1 MAASARDLDLR
12 QHHGVETPEHVDVQF
27 ELAGVGS
34 RLAAGLLDLL
44 LLATGLFALWIGVGA
59 IVGSLVSSRGMARS
73 WLSAAMIL
81 LTFCFLWGYFTL
93 FEALNGGRTP
103 GKQVLGIRVVM
114 DTGRSITPT
123 AAVIRNLVRFIDCY
137 FPIPF
142 APALLSMFLH
152 PSNKRPGDM
161 AAGTIVVRD
170 HPTDWTLGAPLP
182 AADDAVAEP
191 LETGPP
197 DLSEEEFRL
206 LDRFLGRINDLTPE
220 VQVRIT
226 TDLVRRFEQRIPRR
240 SGDLQDYLV
249 MVFAEEQRK
258 RRSRFAPRA
267 KAGAAGRITVPAE
280 RFVEKKR
287 QGWETFR
294 TTALR
299 MERSGVAALA
309 PGEIPA
315 FAAQYREVAADLA
328 RARTYQVDPRVIAY
342 LERVVT
348 AGHNA
353 LYRARGKDRTP
364 LPHYI
369 LRDFPAAVVQSWRYV
384 VLAFLLFSVPAVVG
398 YVMIRERP
406 ALAEELLSPVM
417 VARAEAA
424 VENQTEGRGYAET
437 SKEDRPPMAAWII
450 TNNIS
455 VSFGTFVGG
464 LTGGLLTAWLL
475 FTNGMMLGL
484 VLGLFQNYQAL
495 KYLLTFVLGHGVLE
509 LTAIFIS
516 AGAGFRLA
524 KAMIAPGDRTRKD
537 ALVVEGRIAAR
548 MIGAVV
554 TLLLLAGTIEG
565 LLSASSAPAIWK
577 YGVSAATAVLLALY
591 LANGYGY
598 LNPAALTAPTPPG
611 HPPADQRSRRL

>member
-1 MAASARDLDLR
+1 MTASARDLDLR
-12 QHHGVETPEHVDVQF
+12 IGGGTII
-27 ELAGVGS
+27 GS
-34 RLAAGLLDLL
+34 M
-44 LLATGLFALWIGVGA
+44 
-59 IVGSLVSSRGMARS
+59 SSAPGMARS
-73 WLSAAMIL
+73 WLSAGMII

-103 GKQVLGIRVVM
+103 GKQALGIRVVM
-114 DTGRSITPT
+114 DTGRSITPA
-123 AAVIRNLVRFIDCY
+123 AAVVRNLVRFIDCY
-137 FPIPF
+137 FPVPF
-142 APALLSMFLH
+142 APALISMFLH

-170 HPTDWTLGAPLP
+170 HPTDWSLGASIPTEET
-182 AADDAVAEP
+182 VAEP
-191 LETGPP
+191 LEAGPP
-197 DLSEEEFRL
+197 ELSEEEFRL
-206 LDRFLGRINDLTPE
+206 LDRFLGRINDLAPE

-226 TDLVRRFEQRIPRR
+226 TDLVRRFEPRIPRR
-240 SGDLQDYLV
+240 NADLQGYLV
-249 MVFAEEQRK
+249 TVFAEEQRK

-280 RFVEKKR
+280 RFVQKKR
-287 QGWETFR
+287 EGWETFR
-294 TTALR
+294 TMALR
-299 MERSGVAALA
+299 MERSGVGALA

-353 LYRARGKDRTP
+353 LYRARGKERTP
-364 LPHYI
+364 LPPYI
-369 LRDFPAAVVQSWRYV
+369 LRDFPAAVAQSWRYV
-384 VLAFLLFSVPAVVG
+384 LLGFLLFSVPAGVG

-406 ALAEELLSPVM
+406 ELGEELMPGM

-424 VENQTEGRGYAET
+424 AENQAEGRGYAET
-437 SKEDRPPMAAWII
+437 SKDDRPQTAAWII
-450 TNNIS
+450 TNNIT

-484 VLGLFQNYQAL
+484 VLGLFQNYQAMN
-495 KYLLTFVLGHGVLE
+495 YLLTFVLGHGVLE

-524 KAMIAPGDRTRKD
+524 KAIIAPGDRTRRD
-537 ALVVEGRIAAR
+537 ALVVEAGIAAR

-554 TLLLLAGTIEG
+554 TLLAIAGTIEG
-565 LLSASSAPAIWK
+565 LLSTSAAPAIWK
-577 YGVSAATAVLLALY
+577 YGVSAATA
-591 LANGYGY
+591 
-598 LNPAALTAPTPPG
+598 
-611 HPPADQRSRRL
+611 RSEE

>member
-34 RLAAGLLDLL
+34 RMAAGLLDVLFLVLALL
-44 LLATGLFALWIGVGA
+44 VVVIGGGA
-59 IVGSLVSSRGMARS
+59 IGDTLASGSVARS
-73 WLSAAMIL
+73 WLSAVMIL
-81 LTFCFLWGYFTL
+81 LSFCFVWGYFTL

-103 GKQVLGIRVVM
+103 GKQALGIRVVM
-114 DTGRSITPT
+114 DTGRSITPQ
-123 AAVIRNLVRFIDCY
+123 AAVVRNLVRFIDCY
-137 FPIPF
+137 APIPV

-170 HPTDWTLGAPLP
+170 HPTDWTLGATLP
-182 AADDAVAEP
+182 VAEETVAEP
-191 LETGPP
+191 LESGPP
-197 DLSEEEFRL
+197 ELAEEEFRL

-226 TDLVRRFEQRIPRR
+226 TDLVRRFEPRIPRR
-240 SGDLQDYLV
+240 TGDMQAYLV
-249 MVFAEEQRK
+249 AVFADEQRK

-267 KAGAAGRITVPAE
+267 KAGAAGRITIPAE
-280 RFVEKKR
+280 RFVQKKR
-287 QGWETFR
+287 NAWEAFR

-299 MERSGVAALA
+299 MERSGVGALA

-328 RARTYQVDPRVIAY
+328 RARTYQVDPRVITY

-353 LYRARGKDRTP
+353 LYRTRGKDRTP

-384 VLAFLLFSVPAVVG
+384 LVAFLLFSVPAGIG

-406 ALAEELLSPVM
+406 ELGEELMPGM

-424 VENQTEGRGYAET
+424 AENLTEGRGYAET
-437 SKEDRPPMAAWII
+437 SKENRPEMAAFII
-450 TNNIS
+450 QNNIGI
-455 VSFGTFVGG
+455 SFVAFVGG
-464 LTGGLLTAWLL
+464 ITGGLLTAWLL
-475 FTNGMMLGL
+475 YTNGMMLGL
-484 VLGLFQNYQAL
+484 ALGLFQNYDAAR
-495 KYLLTFVLGHGVLE
+495 YLLTFILGHGILE

-537 ALVVEGRIAAR
+537 ALVLEGRIAAG

-554 TLLLLAGTIEG
+554 TLLAIAGTIEG
-565 LLSASSAPAIWK
+565 LLSASAAAPIWK
-577 YGVSAATAVLLALY
+577 YGVSAATTVLLVLY
-591 LANGYGY
+591 FANGYAY
-598 LNPAALTAPTPPG
+598 LNSAGLPAG
-611 HPPADQRSRRL
+611 SSSR

>member
-34 RLAAGLLDLL
+34 RMAAGLLDVLFLVLALL
-44 LLATGLFALWIGVGA
+44 VVVIGGGA
-59 IVGSLVSSRGMARS
+59 IGDTLASGSVARS
-73 WLSAAMIL
+73 WLSAVMIL
-81 LTFCFLWGYFTL
+81 LSFCFVWGYFTL

-103 GKQVLGIRVVM
+103 GKQALGIRVVM
-114 DTGRSITPT
+114 DTGRSITPQ
-123 AAVIRNLVRFIDCY
+123 AAVVRNLVRFIDCY
-137 FPIPF
+137 APIPV

-170 HPTDWTLGAPLP
+170 HPTDWSLGATLP
-182 AADDAVAEP
+182 VAEETVAEP
-191 LETGPP
+191 LEAGPP
-197 DLSEEEFRL
+197 ELAEEEFRL

-226 TDLVRRFEQRIPRR
+226 TDLVRRFEPRIPRR
-240 SGDLQDYLV
+240 TRDMQAYLV
-249 MVFAEEQRK
+249 AVFADEQRK

-267 KAGAAGRITVPAE
+267 KAGAAGRITIPAE
-280 RFVEKKR
+280 RFVQKKR
-287 QGWETFR
+287 NAWEAFR

-299 MERSGVAALA
+299 MERSGVGALA

-328 RARTYQVDPRVIAY
+328 RARTYQVDPRVITY

-353 LYRARGKDRTP
+353 LYRTRGKDRTP

-384 VLAFLLFSVPAVVG
+384 LLAFLLFSVPAGIG

-406 ALAEELLSPVM
+406 ELGEELMPGM

-424 VENQTEGRGYAET
+424 AENLTEGRGYAET
-437 SKEDRPPMAAWII
+437 SKENRPEMAAFII
-450 TNNIS
+450 QNNIGI
-455 VSFGTFVGG
+455 SFVAFVGG
-464 LTGGLLTAWLL
+464 VTGGLLTAWLL
-475 FTNGMMLGL
+475 YTNGMMLGL
-484 VLGLFQNYQAL
+484 ALGLFQNYDAAR
-495 KYLLTFVLGHGVLE
+495 YLLTFILGHGILE

-537 ALVVEGRIAAR
+537 ALVLEGRIAAG

-554 TLLLLAGTIEG
+554 TLLAIAGTIEG
-565 LLSASSAPAIWK
+565 LLSASAAAPIWK
-577 YGVSAATAVLLALY
+577 YGVSAATAVLLVLY
-591 LANGYGY
+591 FANGYAY
-598 LNPAALTAPTPPG
+598 LNAAGLPAG
-611 HPPADQRSRRL
+611 SSSR

>member
-44 LLATGLFALWIGVGA
+44 LLWLGLMVVWLGGGA
-59 IVGSLVSSRGMARS
+59 IVGAIFPSNGTTQG
-73 WLSAAMIL
+73 WLTAAMFIL
-81 LTFCFLWGYFTL
+81 AFCMVWGYFTV
-93 FEALNGGRTP
+93 FEAVNGGRTP
-103 GKQVLGIRVVM
+103 GKQALGIRVVM
-114 DTGRSITPT
+114 DTGRTISTT
-123 AAVIRNLVRFIDCY
+123 ASVVRNLVRFIDCY
-137 FPIPF
+137 FPALPF
-142 APALLSMFLH
+142 APALIAIAVH
-152 PSNKRPGDM
+152 PSNKRLGDM

-170 HPTDWTLGAPLP
+170 HPTDWSLGPP
-182 AADDAVAEP
+182 IPTEEIVAEP
-191 LETGPP
+191 LEAGPP
-197 DLSEEEFRL
+197 ELLEEEFRL

-226 TDLVRRFEQRIPRR
+226 TDLARRFESRIPRR
-240 SGDLQDYLV
+240 TGDLQAYLV
-249 MVFAEEQRK
+249 TVFAEEQRK

-280 RFVEKKR
+280 RFVQKKR

-342 LERVVT
+342 LERGVT

-364 LPHYI
+364 VSHYI
-369 LRDFPAAVVQSWRYV
+369 LRDFPAAVVQSWRFV
-384 VLAFLLFSVPAVVG
+384 VLAFLLFAVPAAVG
-398 YVMIRERP
+398 YVMIRVRP
-406 ALAEELLSPVM
+406 ALAEELLSPGM

-424 VENQTEGRGYAET
+424 AENQAEGRGYAET
-437 SKEDRPPMAAWII
+437 SKEERPQTAAFII
-450 TNNIS
+450 TNNIN
-455 VSFGTFVGG
+455 VSFGAFVGG

-475 FTNGMMLGL
+475 FTNGLMLGL

-495 KYLLTFVLGHGVLE
+495 NYLLTFVLGHGVLE

-554 TLLLLAGTIEG
+554 TLLVIAGTIAG
-565 LLSASSAPAIWK
+565 LLSASAAPAMWK
-577 YGVSAATAVLLALY
+577 YAVSAATAVLLALY
-591 LANGYGY
+591 LANGYAY
-598 LNPAALTAPTPPG
+598 LNFAR
-611 HPPADQRSRRL
+611 PPARSSLG

>member
-34 RLAAGLLDLL
+34 RMAAGLLDVLFLVLALL
-44 LLATGLFALWIGVGA
+44 VVVIGGGA
-59 IVGSLVSSRGMARS
+59 IGDTLASGSVARS
-73 WLSAAMIL
+73 WLSAVMIL
-81 LTFCFLWGYFTL
+81 LSFCFVWGYFTL

-103 GKQVLGIRVVM
+103 GKQALGIRVVM
-114 DTGRSITPT
+114 DTGRSITPQ
-123 AAVIRNLVRFIDCY
+123 AAVVRNLVRFIDCY
-137 FPIPF
+137 APIPV

-170 HPTDWTLGAPLP
+170 HPTDWSLGATLP
-182 AADDAVAEP
+182 VAEETVAEP
-191 LETGPP
+191 LESGPP
-197 DLSEEEFRL
+197 ELAEEEFRL

-226 TDLVRRFEQRIPRR
+226 TDLVRRFEPRIPRR
-240 SGDLQDYLV
+240 TRDMQAYLV
-249 MVFAEEQRK
+249 AVFADEQRK

-267 KAGAAGRITVPAE
+267 KAGAAGRITIPAE
-280 RFVEKKR
+280 RFVQKKR
-287 QGWETFR
+287 NAWEAFR

-299 MERSGVAALA
+299 MERSGVGALA

-328 RARTYQVDPRVIAY
+328 RARTYQVDPRVITY

-353 LYRARGKDRTP
+353 LYRTRGKDRTP

-384 VLAFLLFSVPAVVG
+384 LLAFLLFSVPAGIG

-406 ALAEELLSPVM
+406 ELGEELMPGM

-424 VENQTEGRGYAET
+424 AENLTEGRGYAET
-437 SKEDRPPMAAWII
+437 SKENRPEMAAFII
-450 TNNIS
+450 QNNIGI
-455 VSFGTFVGG
+455 SFVAFVGG
-464 LTGGLLTAWLL
+464 VTGGLLTAWLL
-475 FTNGMMLGL
+475 YTNGMMLGL
-484 VLGLFQNYQAL
+484 ALGLFQNYDAAR
-495 KYLLTFVLGHGVLE
+495 YLLTFILGHGILE

-537 ALVVEGRIAAR
+537 ALVLEGRIAAG

-554 TLLLLAGTIEG
+554 TLLAIAGTIEG
-565 LLSASSAPAIWK
+565 LLSASAAAPIWK
-577 YGVSAATAVLLALY
+577 YGVSAATAVLLVLY
-591 LANGYGY
+591 FANGYAY
-598 LNPAALTAPTPPG
+598 LNAAGLPAG
-611 HPPADQRSRRL
+611 SSSR